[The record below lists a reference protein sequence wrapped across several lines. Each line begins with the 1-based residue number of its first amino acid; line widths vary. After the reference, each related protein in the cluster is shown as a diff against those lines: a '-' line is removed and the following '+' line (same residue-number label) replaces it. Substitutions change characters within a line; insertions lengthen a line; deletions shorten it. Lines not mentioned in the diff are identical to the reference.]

1 MARDIPLL
9 NEKVRVALWIA
20 YAAYHLKAV
29 RSKPV
34 FHAPMDRWDRTV
46 NFKVTGSSG
55 EDGDDEDPELY
66 LTKEM
71 ADEEEI
77 QESRYDIL
85 RPSLLEDPE
94 LELSYP
100 PFLGLIKTRE
110 WNHWYQR
117 GRKHFTNIPKVL
129 PVDAETLG
137 T

>member
-9 NEKVRVALWIA
+9 NE
-20 YAAYHLKAV
+20 KAV

-55 EDGDDEDPELY
+55 EDGDDEDPEFY

>member
-1 MARDIPLL
+1 
-9 NEKVRVALWIA
+9 
-20 YAAYHLKAV
+20 
-29 RSKPV
+29 
-34 FHAPMDRWDRTV
+34 MDRWDRTV

-117 GRKHFTNIPKVL
+117 GRQHFTNIPKVL